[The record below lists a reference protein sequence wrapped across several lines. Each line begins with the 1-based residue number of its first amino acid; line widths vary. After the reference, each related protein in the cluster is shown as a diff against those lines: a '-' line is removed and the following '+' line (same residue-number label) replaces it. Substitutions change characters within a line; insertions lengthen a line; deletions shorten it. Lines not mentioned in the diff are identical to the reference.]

1 MAYSAGLLL
10 PWLVYVNF
18 KLMTLVRRAAVVLL
32 HVYCSIL
39 NVVLQLNRISR
50 VLYFDIL
57 YKEEISIIITKV
69 LISWY
74 FYDCI

>member
-1 MAYSAGLLL
+1 MAHSAGRL
-10 PWLVYVNF
+10 PPRPVYVNF

-39 NVVLQLNRISR
+39 NVVLQLNMISR

-57 YKEEISIIITKV
+57 Y
-69 LISWY
+69 
-74 FYDCI
+74 

>member
-1 MAYSAGLLL
+1 MAHFAGLLA
-10 PWLVYVNF
+10 PRPVYINF

-39 NVVLQLNRISR
+39 NVVLKLNRISK
-50 VLYFDIL
+50 VLYFDML